1 MPTSSTWRLPPP
13 SRIPIRVNK
22 PKPKPPEIPPLPDVP
37 LRLILQMVIA
47 NESSA
52 VMRCRLVSRQ
62 WNRVAL
68 DQLKMHLYYKPSSRQ
83 MQLSLSPWITQP
95 LKDFSSPS
103 LSSPLI
109 QLCDSQLL
117 RRVVDMTIVFKYG
130 VFDIQPDLIQLNF
143 HLHRSID
150 VHLMVKFISTAAGL
164 SRLQFDQ
171 LPKMRLVSYS
181 QVESDDIE
189 LNRQQM
195 RVARAMISIAERL
208 E

>member
-1 MPTSSTWRLPPP
+1 
-13 SRIPIRVNK
+13 
-22 PKPKPPEIPPLPDVP
+22 
-37 LRLILQMVIA
+37 
-47 NESSA
+47 
-52 VMRCRLVSRQ
+52 
-62 WNRVAL
+62 
-68 DQLKMHLYYKPSSRQ
+68 
-83 MQLSLSPWITQP
+83 
-95 LKDFSSPS
+95 
-103 LSSPLI
+103 
-109 QLCDSQLL
+109 
-117 RRVVDMTIVFKYG
+117 MTIVFKYG